1 MKMVRTSLLAVAA
14 GVLISPVVNAAI
26 VDDDGAGPSEIFF
39 FSNEYLSTAD
49 ATDTVFTGNLAV
61 TLGAEYAVN
70 DVITWAVSGG
80 AIEGGFP
87 SSVIVTCVDVVAGTG
102 TKGITFGKL
111 SDDANGAQFRV
122 TEIDEACDA
131 DSSGLTTDGVNVV
144 FATSLELN
152 AQAVDAANTI
162 EASFSAQTN
171 NGLPLDTAGGAA
183 RMVDLAVTGSQFA
196 ANVDEAFDG
205 VVDVEAERLE
215 FEFGDTA
222 DFAEWTVEDFEC
234 PGDPSPDDCT
244 WATPI
249 DQEVDIVSD
258 FAWVNDTDENTAGI
272 QPEAGVF
279 ILSAGC
285 AFDGLTATTLSA
297 TCDFGS
303 NDLEIETFNN
313 AAGGNDQVL
322 PQTTFISSHVLNY
335 TGIGAVDSSIT
346 VSGVNLGK
354 WVLNGFQSL
363 LSYTPYGTGISQ
375 VIYLANRGLQSGD
388 VTVDYVAGDGTSGSL
403 GVVGTLA
410 ATSTLSIG
418 PAIRA
423 LLPASLLTAGRL
435 ALTVTANVPAC
446 DAQINAQYN
455 VAGNRAYTSS
465 RDNCE
470 QDGGSY

>member
-1 MKMVRTSLLAVAA
+1 MKMVRTSLFAVAA

-49 ATDTVFTGNLAV
+49 ATDTVFTGSLSA
-61 TLGAEYAVN
+61 TLEAEYAVN
-70 DVITWAVSGG
+70 DVITWAVSGS

-87 SSVIVTCVDVVAGTG
+87 ASKVIACNDIGDF
-102 TKGITFGKL
+102 KGVTFGKL
-111 SDDANGAQFRV
+111 SDDANGAQYRV
-122 TEIDEACDA
+122 TEIDESCDTGG
-131 DSSGLTTDGVNVV
+131 GLTTVGLTVE
-144 FATSLELN
+144 FSPSLELN

-171 NGLPLDTAGGAA
+171 NGLPLDTGGGAA

-196 ANVDEAFDG
+196 ASVDTPFDG

-215 FEFGDTA
+215 FEFGVTD
-222 DFAEWTVEDFEC
+222 DFAEWTVDNFEC

-249 DQEVDIVSD
+249 DQEVAIVSD

-279 ILSAGC
+279 TLSGGC
-285 AFDGLTATTLSA
+285 TFDGLTATTLSA

-303 NDLEIETFNN
+303 NDLTIETFDN

-322 PQTTFISSHVLNY
+322 PQTSFISSHVLNY
-335 TGIGAVDSSIT
+335 TGIGAVDSFIT

-418 PAIRA
+418 PAIKA
-423 LLPASLLTAGRL
+423 LLPAALQNAGRL

-455 VAGNRAYTSS
+455 AGGNRAYTSS